1 METQMVIILIV
12 IYCFTAII
20 LALDIY
26 FIVRHFKN
34 KKRANTEKALVGSE
48 KNLLFEEVNKINNFI
63 HNSKFIGGGKYK
75 INKSDFVLSGHIII
89 NSYGLFVLNQIN
101 DLGNLLE
108 GDFNS
113 REWFLHTDK
122 FKYCINNLFW
132 SLNKNIQ
139 DILPL
144 LPNNLPVIGVLIFD
158 NVKEFE
164 INNYPGHLAYTHV
177 SDLCNFMYEI
187 KKSLKPILTT
197 QNVEKIYEL
206 LTNKRIN

>member
-34 KKRANTEKALVGSE
+34 KKKANTEEEFTISE

-63 HNSKFIGGGKYK
+63 HNSKFIEGGKYK

-89 NSYGLFVLNQIN
+89 NSYGLFVLNQV
-101 DLGNLLE
+101 DDSGNLLE

-122 FKYCINNLFW
+122 VKYCINNLFW

-164 INNYPGHLAYTHV
+164 INNYPGHLAYTKV

-187 KKSLKPILTT
+187 KKSLKPILTI

-206 LTNKRIN
+206 LTNKKID